1 LNIFEQLVQDIKL
14 PKMIRV
20 RQKFPKPVLEDI
32 SGAIRKQL
40 QREGVIERINKGDKV
55 AITAGSRGI
64 ENFPAIVRELVTA
77 LKEKGAEPFV
87 IPAMG
92 SHGGATAEGQTALLR
107 SIGITEETVGAQIF
121 STMEV
126 VKIGTTDKGIPV
138 CFDKYAYEADATI
151 VVNRIKPHT
160 SFRGSIESGLVKMIA
175 IGLGKQLGAEICHAT
190 GLCNMSVRIEEVA
203 RVAIEKSN
211 IAFGLGI
218 MENAY
223 DETSRIVA
231 IPKEKIMC
239 EEPELLLEAKEN
251 LPQIMFDNCDVL
263 IVDEIGKNI
272 SGTGM
277 DANIIKRFT
286 SEAIVCKPLAQRIVA
301 LDLTKETYGNANGIG
316 LADVCTRRLHE
327 KIDFYG
333 TYPNPLTS
341 RVLMSVKIPMV
352 MDNDR
357 QAIKAA
363 VKACFDID
371 YDDVRIIRIKNTLKL
386 EEIYVSENLLDE
398 AKKNP
403 RINILS
409 EPEEMAF
416 DENGNLFN

>member
-1 LNIFEQLVQDIKL
+1 LNIFDQLVQDIKL
-14 PKMIRV
+14 PKMVRV

-64 ENFPAIVRELVTA
+64 QNFSVIVRELVTS

-126 VKIGTTDKGIPV
+126 VRIGTTDKGIPV

-190 GLCNMSVRIEEVA
+190 GLCNMSARIEEVA

-223 DETSRIVA
+223 DETSRMVA
-231 IPKEKIMC
+231 IPKEKIMS

-251 LPQIMFDNCDVL
+251 LPQILFDNCDVL

-277 DANIIKRFT
+277 DTNIVRRFT
-286 SEAIVCKPLAQRIVA
+286 SEAIVCNPLAQRIVA
-301 LDLTKETYGNANGIG
+301 LDLTKETHGNANGIG
-316 LADVCTRRLHE
+316 LADVCTRRLYE

-363 VKACFDID
+363 VKTCFDID
-371 YDDVRIIRIKNTLKL
+371 YNDVRIIRIKNTLKL

-398 AKKNP
+398 AKGNT

-409 EPEEMAF
+409 EPEEMPF
-416 DENGNLFN
+416 DEKGNLIN